1 MHRRPDDTPGGRAA
15 PERRLAMAAVLTAL
29 TVGMVPALTAGTA
42 AAARAPAGRNI
53 YVSASGS
60 DRNSGESTRRP
71 LLTLAAAQISAR
83 KASRA
88 GRPVHVW
95 VRGGTYHLTATLEFG
110 AADSG
115 SASAPVTYSSYP
127 GERAVL
133 SGGRRVS
140 AAWTTDPDNSAI
152 QVADIGAHRKIDGLF
167 VGGARQVLARYP
179 NFDPATAVLNG
190 STTMATLNARSAQW
204 ENPTTADIRG
214 LHSSH
219 WGGNDYT
226 ITGRDDSGLKLKWV
240 GDNNRGGDV
249 DTSHVVAEG
258 VFEELDAPG
267 EWFYDQD
274 AGKLYMIPPAGTD
287 LSKTPVDTAEL
298 DELVRVGGT
307 SASRPVHDLT
317 FDGFTYTASHRTLFD
332 TPYEPLQLG
341 DWAVARAGAVHI
353 KNARNITVSRSSFT
367 QVGGNGVFID
377 GYNKDD
383 AVTGN
388 TFTGSGA
395 SDVQVVGSTQA
406 VRNPSTW
413 THMVDPPT
421 DLTPGPRTE
430 DYPRDIDVSYNSM
443 ADMGR
448 FEKQSAGV
456 NISMSSRVTVAHN
469 TIHGSPRSC
478 VNVNDGTWGG
488 HLIQYNDIF
497 DCVKETSDHGPV
509 NAWGRDRYWPIAGP
523 SINPSAES
531 DALQKSYSLLDVV
544 RPITI
549 SDNRIWHNSEWAVD
563 LDDGSSNYVVRNN
576 LLLGAGIKLRDGFKR
591 TVTNNILVG
600 GSVYEQISHRDNGD
614 AITRNIILA
623 DSPYSLTG
631 SDPAAAQYTADNN
644 LFWDNGRPVALPGV
658 WNAAGLDTHS
668 VTADPRFAGGS
679 PWDSPGMTDYTSAAD
694 SPAKALGFVDFPM
707 NRFGTGR
714 PGEATPPAVGWP
726 AAPEPDT
733 VIETQ
738 PEPLMGATARQVYD
752 KATQSAVGLGD
763 FNGLYLQSVPAT
775 SYAYGQGLRPLDVI
789 RSVNGTGVTDRASF
803 WAVYNNLA
811 PGSTVTLSVWRA
823 QAATT
828 VSLVKPT
835 EPQLY
840 NNTAGVTY
848 TGNGWG
854 WRGARTGGQDSYQ
867 NDIDA
872 TTAIGDS
879 FTFTFNGT
887 GADFL
892 TELNADE
899 GTIDIAVDGVHRQ
912 TVDATSGSRQYQQKL
927 YSVSGLPAGV
937 HTLSGTMKSGQYMIV
952 DGFTVRS

>member
-1 MHRRPDDTPGGRAA
+1 MHRSSDTGPGGRAV
-15 PERRLAMAAVLTAL
+15 PKRRLATAAVLTAL
-29 TVGMVPALTAGTA
+29 TVAAAPTLTAGTA
-42 AAARAPAGRNI
+42 TAARTPSVTNI

-60 DRNSGESTRRP
+60 DRSSGQSTRTP
-71 LLTLAAAQISAR
+71 LRTLAAAQLSAR
-83 KASRA
+83 KAARS

-95 VRGGTYHLTATLEFG
+95 VRGGTYHLTSTLTFG

-115 SASAPVTYSSYP
+115 SAAAPVTYSSYP

-133 SGGRRVS
+133 SGGRRVT
-140 AAWTTDPDNSAI
+140 AAWTTDRHNSAVR
-152 QVADIGAHRKIDGLF
+152 VADIGAHHRIDGLF
-167 VGGARQVLARYP
+167 VDGARQVLARYP
-179 NFDPATAVLNG
+179 NFDPDTAVLNG
-190 STTMATLNARSAQW
+190 STTMANLNTRSAQW
-204 ENPTTADIRG
+204 KTPATGDIRG

-226 ITGRDDSGLKLKWV
+226 ITGRNESGLQLKWV

-249 DTSHVVAEG
+249 DTAHVVAEG
-258 VFEELDAPG
+258 EFEELDAPG
-267 EWFYDQD
+267 EWFYDKD
-274 AGKLYMIPPAGTD
+274 AGKLYMIPPAGVD
-287 LSKTPVDTAEL
+287 LNRSPVDTAEL
-298 DELVRVGGT
+298 DELVRAEGP
-307 SASRPVHDLT
+307 SANRPVHDLT
-317 FDGFTYTASHRTLFD
+317 FDGFTYTATHRTLFD

-353 KNARNITVSRSSFT
+353 KNARNITVSGSSFA

-377 GYNKDD
+377 GYNKDE
-383 AVTGN
+383 AVTAN
-388 TFTGSGA
+388 SFAGSGA
-395 SDVQVVGSTQA
+395 SDVQVVGSTAA
-406 VRNPSTW
+406 VRDPSTW
-413 THMVDPPT
+413 AHMVDPPT
-421 DLTPGPRTE
+421 DLTPGPRTD
-430 DYPRDIDVSYNSM
+430 DYPRDIDVSHNSM

-523 SINPSAES
+523 SANPSAES
-531 DALQKSYSLLDVV
+531 DALQKSYSLLDAV

-549 SDNRIWHNSEWAVD
+549 SNNRIWHNSEWAVD
-563 LDDGSSNYVVRNN
+563 LDDGSSNYVVKNN

-614 AITRNIILA
+614 AITRNIVLA
-623 DSPYSLTG
+623 DTPYSLTG
-631 SDPAAAQYTADNN
+631 SDPAAAKYTADRN
-644 LFWDNGRPVALPGV
+644 LFWDNGRAVALSDIWG
-658 WNAAGLDTHS
+658 ASGLDAHS

-679 PWDSPGMTDYTSAAD
+679 PWESPGMTDYTLPAD
-694 SPAKALGFVDFPM
+694 SPATALGFVDFPM

-714 PGEATPPAVGWP
+714 KGEATPPPVSWP
-726 AAPEPDT
+726 AAPAPDT

-763 FNGLYLQSVPAT
+763 FDGLYLQSVPSA
-775 SYAYGQGLRPLDVI
+775 SYAYGQGLRSLDVI
-789 RSVNGTGVTDRASF
+789 REVNGTGVTDRASF
-803 WAVYNNLA
+803 WAVYNKLA
-811 PGSTVTLSVWRA
+811 PGSTLTLGVWRA
-823 QAATT
+823 QSSTT
-828 VSLVKPT
+828 VTLVKPT
-835 EPQLY
+835 GPQEY
-840 NNTAGVTY
+840 NNTAGVSY
-848 TGNGWG
+848 TGTGWG
-854 WRGARTGGQDSYQ
+854 WRGAEAGGQGSFQ

-872 TTAIGDS
+872 TTTVGDS
-879 FTFTFNGT
+879 FTFTFHGT

-899 GTIDIAVDGVHRQ
+899 GAIDISVDGVHRE
-912 TVDATSGSRQYQQKL
+912 TADATSASRQYQQKL
-927 YSVSGLPAGV
+927 WSVSGLPAGV
-937 HTLSGTMKSGQYMIV
+937 HTLTGVMKSGQYMIV

>member
-1 MHRRPDDTPGGRAA
+1 MHRSPDDRPGGRAA
-15 PERRLAMAAVLTAL
+15 PKRRLAMTAVIAAVTMGAA
-29 TVGMVPALTAGTA
+29 PALTAGTA
-42 AAARAPAGRNI
+42 AAAQAPANRNI
-53 YVSASGS
+53 YVSVSGS
-60 DRNSGESTRRP
+60 DRNSGLSTRAP
-71 LLTLAAAQISAR
+71 LLTLAAAQVSAR
-83 KASRA
+83 KASRT
-88 GRPVHVW
+88 GHPVHVW
-95 VRGGTYHLTATLEFG
+95 VRGGTYHLAATLKLG

-115 SASAPVTYSSYP
+115 TASAPVTYSSYP

-133 SGGRRVS
+133 SGGRRVTGR
-140 AAWTTDPDNSAI
+140 WTADRHNSAI
-152 QVADIGAHRKIDGLF
+152 RVTDIGAHRKIDGLF
-167 VGGARQVLARYP
+167 VGGTRQVLARYP
-179 NFDPATAVLNG
+179 NFDPDTAVLGG
-190 STTMATLNARSAQW
+190 STTMATLNTRSARW
-204 ENPTTADIRG
+204 KNPATGDIRG

-226 ITGRDDSGLKLKWV
+226 ITGRDASGLRLKWA

-249 DTSHVVAEG
+249 DTAHVVAEG

-267 EWFYDQD
+267 EWFYDRD
-274 AGKLYMIPPAGTD
+274 TGKLYMIPPAGTD
-287 LSKTPVDTAEL
+287 LSRTTVDTAEL
-298 DELVRVGGT
+298 DELVRAEGA
-307 SASRPVHDLT
+307 SPSRPVHDLT
-317 FDGFTYTASHRTLFD
+317 FDGFTYTATHRTLFD

-353 KNARNITVSRSSFT
+353 KNARNITVSHSSFA
-367 QVGGNGVFID
+367 QAGGNGVFID
-377 GYNKDD
+377 GYNKGD

-388 TFTGSGA
+388 TFAGSGA
-395 SDVQVVGSTQA
+395 SDVQVVGSVRA

-413 THMVDPPT
+413 AHMVDPPT
-421 DLTPGPRTE
+421 DLTPGPRTD
-430 DYPRDIDVSYNSM
+430 DYPRDIDISGNSM

-456 NISMSSRVTVAHN
+456 NISMSSRVTVSHN

-488 HLIQYNDIF
+488 HRIQYNDIF

-549 SDNRIWHNSEWAVD
+549 SDNRIWHNSEWAID
-563 LDDGSSNYVVRNN
+563 LDDGSSNYVVKNN

-591 TVTNNILVG
+591 TVTNNIVVG

-614 AITRNIILA
+614 AITKNIILA

-631 SDPAAAQYTADNN
+631 SDPAAAKYTADNN
-644 LFWDNGRPVALPGV
+644 LFWNNGQPVGLPGE
-658 WNAAGLDTHS
+658 WSTGRLDTHS

-679 PWDSPGMTDYTSAAD
+679 PWDSPAMTDYTPAAG

-707 NRFGTGR
+707 DRFGTGR

-726 AAPEPDT
+726 AGPGPDT

-738 PEPLMGATARQVYD
+738 PEPLMGATARQIHD

-763 FNGLYLQSVPAT
+763 FDGLYLPAVPTT
-775 SYAYGQGLRPLDVI
+775 SYAYGQGLRSLDVI
-789 RSVNGTGVTDRASF
+789 RSVNGTAVTDRDSF
-803 WAVYNNLA
+803 WAVYHKLA
-811 PGSTVTLSVWRA
+811 PGSTVTLGVWRA
-823 QAATT
+823 QSATGIT
-828 VSLVKPT
+828 LVKPT
-835 EPQLY
+835 GPQEY

-848 TGNGWG
+848 TGGGWG
-854 WRGARTGGQDSYQ
+854 WRGAQAGGEGSFQ

-872 TTAIGDS
+872 TTSVGDS

-899 GTIDIAVDGVHRQ
+899 GLIDIAVDGVHRE
-912 TVDATSGSRQYQQKL
+912 TADATSGSRQYQQKL
-927 YSVSGLPAGV
+927 WSVSGLPAGV
-937 HTLSGTMKSGQYMIV
+937 HTLTGTMRSGQYMIV

>member
-1 MHRRPDDTPGGRAA
+1 MHRSSDGRPGSRATRK
-15 PERRLAMAAVLTAL
+15 RRLATAAVLASV
-29 TVGMVPALTAGTA
+29 TVGAVPALTAGTA
-42 AAARAPAGRNI
+42 AAAHAPSDRNI

-60 DRNSGESTRRP
+60 DRNTGQSTSKP
-71 LLTLAAAQISAR
+71 LLTLAAAQVSAR
-83 KASRA
+83 EASRA
-88 GRPVHVW
+88 GHSVHVW
-95 VRGGTYHLTATLEFG
+95 VRGGTYHLAATMKFS

-133 SGGRRVS
+133 SGGRRVT
-140 AAWTTDPDNSAI
+140 ARWKADQHNSAI
-152 QVADIGAHRKIDGLF
+152 RVADIGAHRKIDGLF

-179 NFDPATAVLNG
+179 NFDPDTAVLNG
-190 STTMATLNARSAQW
+190 STTMAILNSRSVQW
-204 ENPTTADIRG
+204 KNPSTGDIRG

-226 ITGRDDSGLKLKWV
+226 ITGRDGSGLTLKWV

-249 DTSHVVAEG
+249 DTAHVVAEG

-267 EWFYDQD
+267 EWFYDKD
-274 AGKLYMIPPAGTD
+274 AGKLYVIPSAGTD
-287 LSKTPVDTAEL
+287 LSKSTVDTAEL
-298 DELVRVGGT
+298 DELVRVEGA

-317 FDGFTYTASHRTLFD
+317 FDGFTYTATHRTLFD

-353 KNARNITVSRSSFT
+353 KNARNITVSRSSFA

-377 GYNKDD
+377 GYNKGD

-388 TFTGSGA
+388 SFTGSGA

-413 THMVDPPT
+413 AHMVDPPT
-421 DLTPGPRTE
+421 DLAPGPRTD
-430 DYPRDIDVSYNSM
+430 DYPRDIDVSHNSM

-469 TIHGSPRSC
+469 TVHGSPRSC

-488 HLIQYNDIF
+488 HRIQDNDIF

-531 DALQKSYSLLDVV
+531 DALQKSYSQLDVV
-544 RPITI
+544 QPITI
-549 SDNRIWHNSEWAVD
+549 SNNRIWHNSEWAVD
-563 LDDGSSNYVVRNN
+563 LDDGSSNYVVKNN
-576 LLLGAGIKLRDGFKR
+576 LLLGAGIKLRDGFNR
-591 TVTNNILVG
+591 TVTNNIVVG

-614 AITRNIILA
+614 AISRNIILA

-631 SDPAAAQYTADNN
+631 SDPAAAKYTADKN
-644 LFWDNGRPVALPGV
+644 LFWDNGRPVALPSV
-658 WNAAGLDTHS
+658 WRTSGLDTHS

-679 PWDSPGMTDYTSAAD
+679 PWDSPGMTDYTPAAD
-694 SPAKALGFVDFPM
+694 SPAKALGFVSFPM

-714 PGEATPPAVGWP
+714 PGEATSPAVGWP

-763 FNGLYLQSVPAT
+763 FDGLYLQGVPST
-775 SYAYGQGLRPLDVI
+775 SYAYEQGLRPLDVI
-789 RSVNGTGVTDRASF
+789 RSVNGTGVTDRGSF
-803 WAVYNNLA
+803 WTVYNKLA
-811 PGSTVTLSVWRA
+811 PGSAVTLSVWRA

-835 EPQLY
+835 GPQQY

-848 TGNGWG
+848 TGTGWG
-854 WRGARTGGQDSYQ
+854 WRGATAGGQDSFQ

-872 TTAIGDS
+872 TTTIGES
-879 FTFTFNGT
+879 FTITFNGT

-892 TELNADE
+892 TELNSDE
-899 GTIDIAVDGVHRQ
+899 GTIDIAVDGVHRE

-937 HTLSGTMKSGQYMIV
+937 HTLTGTMKTGQYMIV
-952 DGFTVRS
+952 DGFIVRS

>member
-1 MHRRPDDTPGGRAA
+1 M
-15 PERRLAMAAVLTAL
+15 AVLTAV
-29 TVGMVPALTAGTA
+29 TMGAAPALTAGTA
-42 AAARAPAGRNI
+42 AAAHPPSSRNI
-53 YVSASGS
+53 YVSLSGS
-60 DRNSGESTRRP
+60 DHNSGLSTRAP

-83 KASRA
+83 KASRT
-88 GRPVHVW
+88 GHPVHVW
-95 VRGGTYHLTATLEFG
+95 VRGGTYHLAATLKFG

-115 SASAPVTYSSYP
+115 SASAPVAYSSYP

-133 SGGRRVS
+133 SGGRRVK
-140 AAWTTDPDNSAI
+140 AGWTADQHNSAI
-152 QVADIGAHRKIDGLF
+152 RVADIGAHRRIDGLF

-179 NFDPATAVLNG
+179 DFDPDTAVLNG
-190 STTMATLNARSAQW
+190 STTMATLNARSARW
-204 ENPTTADIRG
+204 KNPSTGDIRG

-226 ITGRDDSGLKLKWV
+226 ITGRDSSGLELKWA

-249 DTSHVVAEG
+249 DTAHVVAEG

-267 EWFYDQD
+267 EWFYDQET
-274 AGKLYMIPPAGTD
+274 GKLYMIPPTGTD
-287 LSKTPVDTAEL
+287 LSKTTVDTAEL
-298 DELVRVGGT
+298 DELVHVEGA
-307 SASRPVHDLT
+307 SAARPVHDLT
-317 FDGFTYTASHRTLFD
+317 FDGLTYTATHRTLFD

-353 KNARNITVSRSSFT
+353 KNARNITVSRSSFA
-367 QVGGNGVFID
+367 QAGGNGVFID

-388 TFTGSGA
+388 TFVGSGA
-395 SDVQVVGSTQA
+395 SDVQVVGSTEA

-413 THMVDPPT
+413 AHMIDPPT
-421 DLTPGPRTE
+421 DLTPGPRTD
-430 DYPRDIDVSYNSM
+430 DYPRDIDISGNSM

-488 HLIQYNDIF
+488 HRIQYNDIF

-523 SINPSAES
+523 AVNPSAES

-544 RPITI
+544 QPITI
-549 SDNRIWHNSEWAVD
+549 SNNRIWHDSEWAVD
-563 LDDGSSNYVVRNN
+563 LDDGSSNYVVKNN
-576 LLLGAGIKLRDGFKR
+576 LLLGGGIKLRDGFRR
-591 TVTNNILVG
+591 TVTNNIVVG

-614 AITRNIILA
+614 AITRNIVLA

-631 SDPAAAQYTADNN
+631 SDPATAGYTADNN
-644 LFWDNGRPVALPGV
+644 LFWDNGRPVSLPGV
-658 WNAAGLDTHS
+658 WDAGRLDTHS

-679 PWDSPGMTDYTSAAD
+679 PWDSPGMTDYTPAAD
-694 SPAKALGFVDFPM
+694 SPAKALGFADFPM
-707 NRFGTGR
+707 NLFGTGR
-714 PGEATPPAVGWP
+714 PGEATPPAVGLP
-726 AAPEPDT
+726 AAPGPGT
-733 VIETQ
+733 VVETQ
-738 PEPLMGATARQVYD
+738 PEPLMGATARQIYD

-763 FNGLYLQSVPAT
+763 FDGLYLQSVPST

-789 RSVNGTGVTDRASF
+789 RSVNGTGLTDRASF
-803 WAVYNNLA
+803 WSVYNKLA
-811 PGSTVTLSVWRA
+811 PGSSVALGVWRA
-823 QAATT
+823 QSATDVT
-828 VSLVKPT
+828 LVKPT
-835 EPQLY
+835 GPQEY
-840 NNTAGVTY
+840 NNTAGVIC
-848 TGNGWG
+848 TGSGWG
-854 WRGARTGGQDSYQ
+854 WRGAQTGGQGSFQ
-867 NDIDA
+867 NDIEA
-872 TTAIGDS
+872 TTTAGDS
-879 FTFTFNGT
+879 FAFTFNGT

-892 TELNADE
+892 TELNVDE
-899 GTIDIAVDGVHRQ
+899 GTIDIAVDGVHRA
-912 TVDATSGSRQYQQKL
+912 TVDATSGSRQYQRKL

-937 HTLSGTMKSGQYMIV
+937 HTLTGTMRSGQYMIV